1 MKRIIRLRDEAE
13 EDLTAAASWYEQQ
26 RAGLGQEFLDEVLST
41 LQSIAEQPLRYPL
54 VRRNARRAL
63 MTRFPFG
70 VYFRVEEAQ
79 IVVMAVM
86 HGSRHP
92 RRWQSRT

>member
-1 MKRIIRLRDEAE
+1 M
-13 EDLTAAASWYEQQ
+13 
-26 RAGLGQEFLDEVLST
+26 LST
-41 LQSIAEQPLRYPL
+41 LRSIAEQPLRYPL

-70 VYFRVEEAQ
+70 VYFRSGETR

-92 RRWQSRT
+92 RRRQSRT